1 MIHAL
6 GGSRKERF
14 MDNAESILTSV
25 KKLLGIAEE
34 YTQFDTDIIIHINT
48 IFMALQQM
56 GIGPKDGFSITD
68 ENDIWTDFMENSIL
82 LNSVKTY
89 MYLRVKLLFDPPLTS
104 STVDSF
110 NKLISELE
118 FRMNSKVEY
127 PNN

>member
-1 MIHAL
+1 
-6 GGSRKERF
+6 

-56 GIGPKDGFSITD
+56 GIGPNDGFSITD
-68 ENDIWTDFMENSIL
+68 QNDLCTDFMEDSIL

-118 FRMNSKVEY
+118 FRMHSQVEY

>member
-1 MIHAL
+1 
-6 GGSRKERF
+6 

-56 GIGPKDGFSITD
+56 GIGPKDGFSIID
-68 ENDIWTDFMENSIL
+68 ENDLWTDFMEDSIL

-118 FRMNSKVEY
+118 FRMNSKAEY

>member
-1 MIHAL
+1 
-6 GGSRKERF
+6 
-14 MDNAESILTSV
+14 MDNAGSILTSV

-56 GIGPKDGFSITD
+56 GIGPNDGFSITD
-68 ENDIWTDFMENSIL
+68 ENDLWIDFMEDSIL

-118 FRMNSKVEY
+118 FRMNSKAEY

>member
-1 MIHAL
+1 
-6 GGSRKERF
+6 
-14 MDNAESILTSV
+14 MDNAGSILTSV

-68 ENDIWTDFMENSIL
+68 ENDLWTDFMEDSIL

-118 FRMNSKVEY
+118 FRMNSKAEY

>member
-6 GGSRKERF
+6 GGSRKERL
-14 MDNAESILTSV
+14 MDNAESILISV

-68 ENDIWTDFMENSIL
+68 ENDLWTDFMEDSIL

-118 FRMNSKVEY
+118 FRMNSKAEY

>member
-1 MIHAL
+1 
-6 GGSRKERF
+6 

-56 GIGPKDGFSITD
+56 GIGPNDGFSITD
-68 ENDIWTDFMENSIL
+68 ENDLWTDFMEDSIL

-118 FRMNSKVEY
+118 FRMNSKAEY

>member
-1 MIHAL
+1 
-6 GGSRKERF
+6 
-14 MDNAESILTSV
+14 MDNAGSILTSV

-56 GIGPKDGFSITD
+56 GIGPNDGFSITD
-68 ENDIWTDFMENSIL
+68 ENDLWTDFMEDSIL

-118 FRMNSKVEY
+118 FRMNSKAEY
-127 PNN
+127 SNN

>member
-6 GGSRKERF
+6 GGSRKEQL

-68 ENDIWTDFMENSIL
+68 ENDIWTDFMEDSIL

>member
-6 GGSRKERF
+6 GGSRKERL
-14 MDNAESILTSV
+14 MDYAESILTSV

-68 ENDIWTDFMENSIL
+68 ENDIWTDFMEDSIL

>member
-1 MIHAL
+1 
-6 GGSRKERF
+6 
-14 MDNAESILTSV
+14 MDNAGSILTSV

-68 ENDIWTDFMENSIL
+68 ENDIWTDFMADSIL

-127 PNN
+127 PNNQEGENYVQT

>member
-1 MIHAL
+1 
-6 GGSRKERF
+6 

-48 IFMALQQM
+48 IFMALQQI

-68 ENDIWTDFMENSIL
+68 ENDLWTDFMEDSIL

-118 FRMNSKVEY
+118 FRMNSKAEY